1 MGNFAALFHP
11 SLDNNTRVILPIQ
24 TLYTDANPAAH
35 LCSFIVASLP
45 MSPAFLAGN
54 HEVHERGGRERL
66 QTLQT
71 ATSAWE
77 RKQREKKEDEEEE
90 YRGKETMPSRPLF
103 LFYQSTF
110 SFTFSPM
117 V

>member
-1 MGNFAALFHP
+1 MGNVAALFHP

-35 LCSFIVASLP
+35 LGSLSWP
-45 MSPAFLAGN
+45 LCPCLRLFY
-54 HEVHERGGRERL
+54 HEVNERGGRERL

-90 YRGKETMPSRPLF
+90 YRGKETMPSLPLF

>member
-1 MGNFAALFHP
+1 
-11 SLDNNTRVILPIQ
+11 
-24 TLYTDANPAAH
+24 
-35 LCSFIVASLP
+35 

-54 HEVHERGGRERL
+54 HEVHERGVRERL

-90 YRGKETMPSRPLF
+90 YRGKETMPSLPLF
-103 LFYQSTF
+103 LFIKALSRLLLVPWCKIGSLAFYTSEG
-110 SFTFSPM
+110 PH
-117 V
+117 

>member
-1 MGNFAALFHP
+1 
-11 SLDNNTRVILPIQ
+11 
-24 TLYTDANPAAH
+24 
-35 LCSFIVASLP
+35 

-90 YRGKETMPSRPLF
+90 YRGKETTMPSLLLF
-103 LFYQSTF
+103 LFLSKHFLVYF
-110 SFTFSPM
+110 
-117 V
+117 